1 MLTKQITNYKEIKKA
16 YESIISPSLKQ
27 FYKEPLLIHEGR
39 GQWLWDHRGKRYLD
53 MFGGVA
59 TVSVGHSHP

>member
-1 MLTKQITNYKEIKKA
+1 MKKA
-16 YESIISPSLKQ
+16 YESVVSPSLKP
-27 FYKEPLLIHEGR
+27 FYKEPLLLCEGH
-39 GQWLWDHRGKRYLD
+39 GQWVWDHHGKRYLD